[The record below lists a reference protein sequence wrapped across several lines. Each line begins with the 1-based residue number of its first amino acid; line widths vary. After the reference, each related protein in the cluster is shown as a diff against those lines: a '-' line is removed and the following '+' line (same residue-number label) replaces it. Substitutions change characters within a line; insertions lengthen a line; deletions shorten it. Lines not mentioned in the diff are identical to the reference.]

1 MKTSFIL
8 RELVVHQQKH
18 VETSSK
24 RVHRSA
30 LVKKKKWKHGAGSGA
45 VMAPPLCSV
54 TTF

>member
-18 VETSSK
+18 METSSK

-30 LVKKKKWKHGAGSGA
+30 LVKKKKGSTEQVVGQLWLH
-45 VMAPPLCSV
+45 LCV
-54 TTF
+54 Q